1 MKNKENIL
9 HKINSFKKNIIE
21 GKKEKS
27 KSKPKI
33 LNNKQNDKLNLE
45 FKKIDLGRNEHR
57 SGTALCISAKRI
69 KRYKHLKITA
79 KNKDN
84 ENNNC
89 YLSNNKSMKKSNYF
103 NDTLSLSDRAINKST
118 SKNSNQDFYFK
129 KKKRLNSSKRNNS
142 SNNLLIKRNKS
153 IGNLTKLFV
162 NKNNEIK
169 KFKENIINNAI
180 AKTNIAISNNINNI
194 QVNQITQINQAYLPN
209 NNLKINYNFTNKNNE
224 NNISNNNNISK
235 TGNGVNAITIAN
247 YNNIY
252 KYDNTTSN
260 IKELGDIVKGNESLK
275 YKKKMLPKSIYNPL
289 LDKNFLNYNLYN
301 TNSNNNKNYSKDK
314 IGNSKKF
321 KEAIEN
327 ILIINNHE
335 EKSQK
340 KQKINKIKKKLE
352 NEKLDL
358 NNTKNTRKTEVS
370 KKKQELNN
378 LINNNN
384 IKDINK
390 RKSNILYQYL
400 ILKGN
405 AEYLIKNCMYH
416 RINWIEG
423 NMQDAENTQTFN
435 FKWKE
440 LSTGIDYF
448 NLGKNPKM
456 KQIVNHFEFH
466 QVISNKANLFINLMK
481 YCEKKNLSVFKYVP
495 FTIVFKI
502 KDRRKI
508 KNKTKQKK
516 WADKL
521 EKLKNFIQRIETKI
535 TNYNDIGKYYTNEE
549 YIKDKKNR
557 EEFEYLKQLK
567 KAKKEDQKKSE
578 EEKYKGQFEVYSDIF
593 PRLKRAE
600 KSNKNKEQTELKE
613 KEKEKEKKVN
623 RIIGSNTLIEIPET
637 HFKGRNMWVL
647 KAVNLNRGM
656 CIRVV
661 NSFQQ
666 MEKVINKFKSGV
678 DYSNFTLEKID
689 EQDDNNENDNLNKE
703 KNSEEEKNQNNNINI
718 IDNSKNNKEKV
729 LMEDKEE
736 KLYNCNKIL
745 IQKYI
750 ESPLLYKGRKCDMR
764 IWVLLTHDMKLYLF
778 KEGHLKTC
786 SVEYN
791 LNDEDAFAHITNYS
805 FQKHNSN
812 FQKFEKGNEVPFYE
826 FQKFIDETYPDKN
839 YKLKIDLM
847 KQLKEII
854 KITMLC
860 GKNRINKNNRQSQF
874 EIFGY
879 DFMMDSD
886 FNVFLIEI
894 NSNPGIE
901 ISSPW
906 IQIIIPRML
915 DDALRL
921 TIDKVF
927 EPVYDFRKNYKGDY
941 TPEEK
946 KLLTNKEI
954 KIDFNA
960 VNSFNSKNTE
970 KINNSSSRKST
981 LTQLSS
987 LSKLSNPSYN
997 NKLLDINLELD
1008 DIDKNLIK
1016 DAVIDKD
1023 EFREDDVIMIE
1034 ENKNEKEEKTEIN
1047 NNNKTLKRKK
1057 KKKEK
1062 YISPFPVP
1070 GYSLEEN
1077 LWEFICDLNIKE
1089 ENKNTIKEKEVKEKP
1104 NFTGIKHLLKR
1115 KKTKQNSLE
1124 KIKDV

>member
-33 LNNKQNDKLNLE
+33 SNNKQNDKLNLE

-118 SKNSNQDFYFK
+118 SKNNNQDFYFK

-194 QVNQITQINQAYLPN
+194 QGNQITQINQAYLPN
-209 NNLKINYNFTNKNNE
+209 NNLKNNYNFTNKNNE

-235 TGNGVNAITIAN
+235 TGKGVNAITIAN

-301 TNSNNNKNYSKDK
+301 INSNNNKNYSKDK

-352 NEKLDL
+352 NDKLDL

-378 LINNNN
+378 LINYNN

-481 YCEKKNLSVFKYVP
+481 Y
-495 FTIVFKI
+495 
-502 KDRRKI
+502 
-508 KNKTKQKK
+508 
-516 WADKL
+516 
-521 EKLKNFIQRIETKI
+521 
-535 TNYNDIGKYYTNEE
+535 
-549 YIKDKKNR
+549 
-557 EEFEYLKQLK
+557 
-567 KAKKEDQKKSE
+567 
-578 EEKYKGQFEVYSDIF
+578 
-593 PRLKRAE
+593 
-600 KSNKNKEQTELKE
+600 
-613 KEKEKEKKVN
+613 
-623 RIIGSNTLIEIPET
+623 
-637 HFKGRNMWVL
+637 
-647 KAVNLNRGM
+647 
-656 CIRVV
+656 
-661 NSFQQ
+661 
-666 MEKVINKFKSGV
+666 
-678 DYSNFTLEKID
+678 
-689 EQDDNNENDNLNKE
+689 
-703 KNSEEEKNQNNNINI
+703 
-718 IDNSKNNKEKV
+718 
-729 LMEDKEE
+729 
-736 KLYNCNKIL
+736 
-745 IQKYI
+745 
-750 ESPLLYKGRKCDMR
+750 
-764 IWVLLTHDMKLYLF
+764 
-778 KEGHLKTC
+778 
-786 SVEYN
+786 
-791 LNDEDAFAHITNYS
+791 
-805 FQKHNSN
+805 
-812 FQKFEKGNEVPFYE
+812 
-826 FQKFIDETYPDKN
+826 
-839 YKLKIDLM
+839 
-847 KQLKEII
+847 
-854 KITMLC
+854 
-860 GKNRINKNNRQSQF
+860 
-874 EIFGY
+874 
-879 DFMMDSD
+879 
-886 FNVFLIEI
+886 
-894 NSNPGIE
+894 
-901 ISSPW
+901 
-906 IQIIIPRML
+906 
-915 DDALRL
+915 
-921 TIDKVF
+921 
-927 EPVYDFRKNYKGDY
+927 
-941 TPEEK
+941 
-946 KLLTNKEI
+946 
-954 KIDFNA
+954 
-960 VNSFNSKNTE
+960 
-970 KINNSSSRKST
+970 
-981 LTQLSS
+981 
-987 LSKLSNPSYN
+987 
-997 NKLLDINLELD
+997 
-1008 DIDKNLIK
+1008 
-1016 DAVIDKD
+1016 
-1023 EFREDDVIMIE
+1023 
-1034 ENKNEKEEKTEIN
+1034 
-1047 NNNKTLKRKK
+1047 
-1057 KKKEK
+1057 
-1062 YISPFPVP
+1062 
-1070 GYSLEEN
+1070 
-1077 LWEFICDLNIKE
+1077 
-1089 ENKNTIKEKEVKEKP
+1089 
-1104 NFTGIKHLLKR
+1104 
-1115 KKTKQNSLE
+1115 
-1124 KIKDV
+1124 